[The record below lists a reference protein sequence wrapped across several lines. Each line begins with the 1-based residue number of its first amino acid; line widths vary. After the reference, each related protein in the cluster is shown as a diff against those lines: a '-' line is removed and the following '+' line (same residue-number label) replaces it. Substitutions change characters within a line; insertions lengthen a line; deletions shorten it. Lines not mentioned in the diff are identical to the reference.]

1 MHVKKGDNVLILKG
15 KDAGKTGDIV
25 RAFPKENKII
35 VSGRNMIKKNQ
46 KPRRSNEKGQII
58 SKEMPINASNVRLT
72 SEAPKP
78 KVVKAK
84 ISAKKLPANKL
95 KS

>member
-1 MHVKKGDNVLILKG
+1 MHVKKGDNVMILKG

-46 KPRRSNEKGQII
+46 KPRRSNAG
-58 SKEMPINASNVRLT
+58 NV
-72 SEAPKP
+72 S
-78 KVVKAK
+78 
-84 ISAKKLPANKL
+84 S
-95 KS
+95 